1 MTNKK
6 KKRKDG
12 IVYSTNP
19 GFVYE
24 EEETQEETLPNQQ
37 QNLKVRRDKKG
48 RGGKTATLIDGFVGL
63 EEDLKDLGKM
73 LKTQCGVGGTVKD
86 GQILIQGDFA
96 DKVTEILQKEGYKA
110 KRAGG

>member
-1 MTNKK
+1 MIKKK

-19 GFVYE
+19 DFVYE
-24 EEETQEETLPNQQ
+24 EEETHEESLPNQQ

-48 RGGKTATLIDGFVGL
+48 RGGKTATLIDGFVGT

-96 DKVTEILQKEGYKA
+96 DKVTKILQKEGYKA

>member
-1 MTNKK
+1 MKK

-19 GFVYE
+19 DFVYQE
-24 EEETQEETLPNQQ
+24 EEIQEETLPNQQ

-48 RGGKTATLIDGFVGL
+48 RGGKTATLVDGFIGL
-63 EEDLKDLGKM
+63 DEDLKDLGKL
-73 LKTQCGVGGTVKD
+73 LKAQCGVGGTVKG

-96 DKVTEILQKEGYKA
+96 DKVMKILQKEGYKA